1 MKTRFRTFVLACLWR
16 SSACAVT
23 VGYLTT
29 IAAIGWLTAAPEP
42 KRLPTPVLVIIAAA
56 SFTTTIV
63 AHVAL
68 VRVGGR
74 WKPKRSIIALT
85 MKVVAAVTMLPL
97 AIAFWPV
104 IVFTF
109 GWRRGKN
116 LTERQRALGT
126 AYVSLTRWGLR

>member
-1 MKTRFRTFVLACLWR
+1 MTRFRRLMLGCLWR
-16 SSACAVT
+16 CSACAVT
-23 VGYLTT
+23 VGYLITVT
-29 IAAIGWLTAAPEP
+29 ALGWLNAAPGPE
-42 KRLPTPVLVIIAAA
+42 RLPTPILTTIAAA
-56 SFTTTIV
+56 SFTTTIA

-68 VRVGGR
+68 VRVGRR
-74 WKPKRSIIALT
+74 WKPQRSIIAFT
-85 MKVVAAVTMLPL
+85 VKVVAAVMIVPL

-126 AYVSLTRWGLR
+126 AYMSLTRWGLR